1 MTKFLSYPFGEKA
14 VRALSAGDEVS
25 ISGPIYTGRDRFH
38 KHFAD
43 GGRLPVDFRDGAL
56 YHCGPV
62 VVKTKDGGYSVR
74 AAGPTTSSRENPYEP
89 EFIAK
94 SGVRLVIGK
103 GGMDDATL
111 AAMKKHGCV
120 YIQAIGGAG
129 ALYAA
134 SVKRVAGVEMLKEFG
149 AAEAVWCFDVENF
162 KGVVAMDTH
171 GNSLFRKVESHS
183 RGVLAKI
190 AMSACIALAFAAAA
204 VAATPKLGETEEVK
218 DVFYLE
224 GDDAASAGEYRRE
237 MCKMDMRYPKGLEG
251 FPTLVW
257 FHGGG
262 LTRGKRGF
270 PAIDTRRI
278 AVITASYRLLGN
290 DGITKSAEPISD
302 AAAAVAWAFR
312 HIAEYGGDPK
322 KIFVSGMSAGGY
334 LTMMVGMDPQWLA
347 KYGIKTTDLAGIA
360 PDSGQAT
367 THFSVKNFRDDPR
380 KGPLPVIDEWSPM
393 WHCSTNVPPIACITG
408 EPGYEWPG
416 RAEEN
421 ELLIGTL
428 KALGHKKAWYV
439 RLPYATHGWASS
451 CGAPYVEL
459 FVLGKFPGFKGEAS
473 RKVR

>member
-1 MTKFLSYPFGEKA
+1 MTKFLSYPFDEKT
-14 VRALSAGDEVS
+14 VRSLSAGDEVS
-25 ISGPIYTGRDRFH
+25 ISGRINTGRDRLH

-43 GGRLPVDFRDGAL
+43 GGRLPVDFKDGAL

-62 VVKTKDGGYSVR
+62 VVKTQDGGYSVR

-89 EFIAK
+89 DFIAK

-111 AAMKKHGCV
+111 AAMKRHGCV

-134 SVKRVAGVEMLKEFG
+134 AVKRVAGVEMLKEFG
-149 AAEAVWCFDVENF
+149 AAEAVWKFDVEGF

-171 GNSLFRKVESHS
+171 GNSLFRRVEDRS
-183 RGVLAKI
+183 RRAFAKI
-190 AMSACIALAFAAAA
+190 AMSAFAALALAA
-204 VAATPKLGETEEVK
+204 VATAAPAKFGVATEEK
-218 DVFYLE
+218 DIFYLE
-224 GDDAASAGEYRRE
+224 GGDAESASEYRRE
-237 MCKMDMRYPKGLEG
+237 MCKLDIRYPKGLEES
-251 FPTLVW
+251 FPTVVW

-262 LTRGKRGF
+262 LTRGRKYF
-270 PAIDTRRI
+270 PAIDGRRI
-278 AVITASYRLLGN
+278 AVITANYRLMGN
-290 DGITKSAEPISD
+290 DGITTAAEPIAD

-322 KIFVSGMSAGGY
+322 RIFVSGSSGGGY
-334 LTMMVGMDPQWLA
+334 LSMMVGMDPKWLA

-360 PDSGQAT
+360 PNSGQAT
-367 THFSVKNFRDDPR
+367 THFAVKKFRDDPR
-380 KGPLPVIDEWSPM
+380 QGPMPVIDEWAPI
-393 WHCSTNVPPIACITG
+393 WHCSTNVPPIVCITG

-428 KALGHKKAWYV
+428 KAIGHEKAWYV
-439 RLPYATHGWASS
+439 RLPYATHGWTST
-451 CGAPYVEL
+451 CGDPYIEL
-459 FVLGKFPGFKGEAS
+459 FALGKYPGQKSA
-473 RKVR
+473 K